1 MKSNEKRPTIP
12 ENKRGDNT
20 YKGEDKDMENIFNTL
35 TARQKKIFNLLL
47 SRKCSAADISI
58 AFGYSDPRSYFK
70 RMISKGVKIQSA
82 WVDRPD
88 TRFKVY
94 WIEEPAPQRSSTK
107 RVGEIMEQS
116 NFLDVFPKRF
126 NH

>member
-20 YKGEDKDMENIFNTL
+20 YKGEEKDMENIFNKL

-47 SRKCSAADISI
+47 SRKCSAAEISI
-58 AFGYSDPRSYFK
+58 AFGYSDPRSHFK
-70 RMISKGVKIQSA
+70 RMISKGVKLQSA

-94 WIEEPAPQRSSTK
+94 WIEEPALLPSSTQ
-107 RVGEIMEQS
+107 RTATAMEQS

-126 NH
+126 